1 MDKTPAQRPY
11 RDLARVALASLALG
25 TILFHSGSAL
35 LPAFA
40 AESRSSARIDIIV
53 GSNGIVDPE
62 VEGKFSVILRADES
76 GTLGSGDITVSL
88 TEDPFTSEY
97 QIRRFIAGESS
108 PVATEVA
115 TAQSPEVP
123 QLETRELPF
132 VLSSKVLSERFP
144 AIPVEVSTEDY
155 PDAPLGLARV
165 GIFCLETTYTH
176 SSNRSP

>member
-25 TILFHSGSAL
+25 TILFHSGSAV

-88 TEDPFTSEY
+88 TEDPFTSED

-132 VLSSKVLSERFP
+132 VLSSKVLSEGSPPFP
-144 AIPVEVSTEDY
+144 
-155 PDAPLGLARV
+155 
-165 GIFCLETTYTH
+165 
-176 SSNRSP
+176 